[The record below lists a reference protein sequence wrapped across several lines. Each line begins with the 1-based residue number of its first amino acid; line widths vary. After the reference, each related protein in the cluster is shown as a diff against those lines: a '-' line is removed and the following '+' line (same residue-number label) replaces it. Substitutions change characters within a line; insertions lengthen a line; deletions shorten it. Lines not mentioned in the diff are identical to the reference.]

1 MLSDTRLV
9 LKSTFFQSRTMKKA
23 LLAAPVLCLMLLL
36 MAARPFAEVELIK
49 KRVLSERVEILIP
62 KGFEV
67 MSEQQMDFN
76 YAKAQSRP
84 SVIYTNNK
92 EASISFAY
100 TDNTADQ
107 DMIEMYEATF
117 YKTYTKQFKEA
128 KWYNH
133 GVKEVNG
140 RKVGYLELM
149 KPDVNREVYT
159 LVFFS
164 DVEGKLLMCTF
175 TCADRQKPEW
185 ENVAKQIM
193 SSFKANG

>member
-1 MLSDTRLV
+1 
-9 LKSTFFQSRTMKKA
+9 MKKVV
-23 LLAAPVLCLMLLL
+23 LFPVAFCLMLL
-36 MAARPFAEVELIK
+36 MTAFRPAAEIELIK

-84 SVIYTNNK
+84 SVIYTNSK
-92 EASISFAY
+92 EASISFTY

-107 DMIEMYEATF
+107 DMIDMYAGNF
-117 YKTYTKQFKEA
+117 YKTYSKQFKEA
-128 KWYNH
+128 KWFGN
-133 GVKEVNG
+133 GIKEIAG

-149 KPDVNREVYT
+149 KPELGHEVYQ
-159 LVFFS
+159 LIFFT

-185 ENVAKQIM
+185 EAVAKQIM
-193 SSFKANG
+193 NSIKANG

>member
-1 MLSDTRLV
+1 MLGDK
-9 LKSTFFQSRTMKKA
+9 LKLISTFFQSLIMKKV
-23 LLAAPVLCLMLLL
+23 VLFPLSFCLMLLL
-36 MAARPFAEVELIK
+36 AAFRPYAEVELIK

-76 YAKAQSRP
+76 YARAQSRP
-84 SVIYTNNK
+84 SVIYTNSK
-92 EASISFAY
+92 EASLAFTY

-107 DMIEMYEATF
+107 DMIDIYANNF
-117 YKTYTKQFKEA
+117 YKTYSKQFKEA
-128 KWYNH
+128 KWFGN
-133 GVKEVNG
+133 GVKEISG

-149 KPDVNREVYT
+149 KPELGHEVYQ
-159 LVFFS
+159 LIFFT

-185 ENVAKQIM
+185 ETVAKQIM
-193 SSFKANG
+193 ASVKTNE